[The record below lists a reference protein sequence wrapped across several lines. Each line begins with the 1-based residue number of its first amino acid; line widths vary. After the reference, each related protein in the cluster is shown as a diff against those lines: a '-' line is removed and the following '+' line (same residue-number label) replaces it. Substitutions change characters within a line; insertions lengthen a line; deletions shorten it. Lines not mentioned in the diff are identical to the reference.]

1 MSELKNSWKR
11 SILPTDATI
20 SQAIENLNQVSVKIV
35 IVTNETGVLEGTIS
49 DGDIRR
55 GLLRGLDLA
64 SPISTILH
72 RDALVVPPEMGR
84 AVVLQIM
91 SANKIQQ
98 IPIVD
103 ENNRVIGLHLWDEIH
118 LSPIRENVMVI
129 MCGGMGTRL
138 KPQTE
143 NCPKPLLPVAGK
155 PILEH
160 IIERAKNQGFT
171 KFVLAIH
178 YLGSMIEDYFGDG
191 TSLGIEVKYL
201 REDEALGT
209 AGALSLFAIPPNNS
223 FIVAN
228 GDVLTDINYGEL
240 LDFHHQNDARAT
252 MAVRLH
258 EWQNPFGVVQIQGLE
273 IIAYEEKPISRSYIN
288 AGVYVIDPSTL
299 SLLIKAEPCDM
310 PIFFERIKQADQRVL
325 AYPVHERWID
335 VGRPDDF
342 EQANQASTSYVM
354 SREK

>member
-209 AGALSLFAIPPNNS
+209 AGALSLFAIPPNN
-223 FIVAN
+223 
-228 GDVLTDINYGEL
+228 
-240 LDFHHQNDARAT
+240 
-252 MAVRLH
+252 
-258 EWQNPFGVVQIQGLE
+258 
-273 IIAYEEKPISRSYIN
+273 
-288 AGVYVIDPSTL
+288 
-299 SLLIKAEPCDM
+299 
-310 PIFFERIKQADQRVL
+310 
-325 AYPVHERWID
+325 
-335 VGRPDDF
+335 
-342 EQANQASTSYVM
+342 
-354 SREK
+354 